1 MINDQKPPYINVY
14 IILSEVLH
22 RSVTT
27 STVHCTVRRPDLE
40 DDIGKQVDVW
50 LTFELVVF
58 PRYIDTVICCSF
70 FLIKET
76 VNCIRTGEYVTTVSL
91 HWPSVH
97 VEDLYDL
104 LYGFM
109 FITLDCNRV
118 LHIQWCDSSLQ

>member
-40 DDIGKQVDVW
+40 DDIEKQVDVW

-58 PRYIDTVICCSF
+58 PRYIDTIICCSF

-76 VNCIRTGEYVTTVSL
+76 QISSCLV
-91 HWPSVH
+91 
-97 VEDLYDL
+97 LY
-104 LYGFM
+104 
-109 FITLDCNRV
+109 
-118 LHIQWCDSSLQ
+118 